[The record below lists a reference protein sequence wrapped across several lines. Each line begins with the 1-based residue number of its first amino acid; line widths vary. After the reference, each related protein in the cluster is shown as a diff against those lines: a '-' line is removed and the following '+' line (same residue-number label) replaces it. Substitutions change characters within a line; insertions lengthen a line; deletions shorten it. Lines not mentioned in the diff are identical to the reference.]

1 MFNRLEMNKIIAIIL
16 TFGALACN
24 KEVNDSSIIYG
35 YEYFPTEIGS
45 YKTYDVVEIFHDA
58 HHLVHNVEILIN
70 IDFVLQNTTQIDL
83 LKWPFLNAVL
93 HPSPIYVY

>member
-1 MFNRLEMNKIIAIIL
+1 MFNRLEMNKTIAIIL

-45 YKTYDVVEIFHDA
+45 YKTYDVVEIFHD
-58 HHLVHNVEILIN
+58 V
-70 IDFVLQNTTQIDL
+70 DF
-83 LKWPFLNAVL
+83 FLNMIPCAAKL
-93 HPSPIYVY
+93 KKF